1 MVGRS
6 GSAGLGTEATT
17 TDPNPTEDTDGQ
29 ETASEVDG
37 AATQNKR
44 VMSAAETLALSVFG
58 FVHSATMLGRAVGR
72 SHIDQDSQDTA
83 RASLFE
89 TSTTQTRN
97 DQHEIENDESTGRE
111 DQVQLLRMRTK
122 RQEIIIY
129 PDSKYLCCV
138 VQSVGKQVNGTT

>member
-58 FVHSATMLGRAVGR
+58 FVHSANNARTCSREVTHR
-72 SHIDQDSQDTA
+72 SRQP
-83 RASLFE
+83 RY
-89 TSTTQTRN
+89 STRKPLRDLYHPNTQ
-97 DQHEIENDESTGRE
+97 
-111 DQVQLLRMRTK
+111 
-122 RQEIIIY
+122 
-129 PDSKYLCCV
+129 
-138 VQSVGKQVNGTT
+138 